1 MTAQKEIVLKGIG
14 VSPGVAVGPAH
25 VLSTAE
31 VQYIERPVDEDEIP
45 REMTRFEDAI
55 MATRAQL
62 RELQEKVEQ
71 GLDRGKAS
79 IFDAHLLVCDDRSF
93 IEDVLRGIRTRH
105 LNVEPVLAE
114 VSERYAAALARVE
127 DEYLRERAADI
138 RDVTRRIQM
147 NLAGRNPTSLGALA
161 EPSIILAA
169 DLSPSETAG
178 MDRQKV
184 LAFATD
190 HGSTTSQTAIM
201 ARALERPAVVGLHDA
216 SIQLTQG
223 ERVLVD
229 GTAGLV
235 IIHPTNERI
244 DGYTRIR
251 RAQAEVMERL
261 NRLRDEPARTKD
273 GYEIELAAN
282 IELPHDVDSVLLHG
296 AQGVGLFRTEFLFL
310 RRATL
315 PSEDEQVRSYEEV
328 ARRLA
333 PAPVVIRTLDIGGD
347 KFTSALN
354 MPREINP
361 FLGCRAI
368 RFSLNQPEVFRVQLR
383 AILRASALGN
393 IKLMY
398 PMISHA
404 DELDQASR
412 ILDQVRASLSREGV
426 PFDEQME
433 VGCMIEVPSAALTA
447 RTLAKQVQFFSIGS
461 NDLIQYTMAV
471 DRVNENIAYLYE
483 PTHPA
488 ILRLIRE
495 TISAAR
501 DEGLWT
507 GICGEMAGQPLF
519 TPLLLGLGVDELSVS
534 PVRTPII
541 KGMVR
546 ALHYADCEALAQ
558 EALAGDSG
566 ARVLELC
573 EKLTSATAPDI
584 VSLTR

>member
-1 MTAQKEIVLKGIG
+1 MTAPKEIVLKGIG
-14 VSPGVAVGPAH
+14 VSPGVAVGPAYL
-25 VLSTAE
+25 VGTSELK
-31 VQYIERPVDEDEIP
+31 YIEREVDEYEVP
-45 REMTRFEDAI
+45 REMARFEDAL
-55 MATRAQL
+55 MTTRAQL
-62 RELQEKVEQ
+62 HDLQKKVEQ
-71 GLDRGKAS
+71 GLDRQRAS

-93 IEDVLRGIRTRH
+93 VEDVLRGIRTRH
-105 LNVEPVLAE
+105 MNVEIVLAE
-114 VSERYAAALARVE
+114 VSERYAAALGRVE

-147 NLAGRNPTSLGALA
+147 NLAGRNPSSLAELA
-161 EPSIILAA
+161 EPSIVLAA

-178 MDRQKV
+178 MDQQRV
-184 LAFATD
+184 LGFATD
-190 HGSTTSQTAIM
+190 HGSNTSHTAIM
-201 ARALERPAVVGLHDA
+201 ARALELPAVVGLHDA
-216 SIQLTQG
+216 SIRIAQG
-223 ERVLVD
+223 DRVLVD

-235 IIHPTNERI
+235 IINPTAERM

-251 RAQAEVMERL
+251 RARAEVTARL
-261 NRLRDEPARTKD
+261 NRLRDEPARTRD

-310 RRATL
+310 RRTTL
-315 PSEDEQVRSYEEV
+315 PSEEEQVRAYEEV
-328 ARRLA
+328 VHRLA
-333 PAPVVIRTLDIGGD
+333 PAPVIIRSLDIGGD
-347 KFTSALN
+347 KFASALN
-354 MPREINP
+354 MPKEINP

-368 RFSLNQPEVFRVQLR
+368 RFSLNQPEIFKTQLR
-383 AILRASALGN
+383 AILRASATGN
-393 IKLMY
+393 VKLMY
-398 PMISHA
+398 PMISHS
-404 DELDQASR
+404 DELDQAAR
-412 ILDQVRASLSREGV
+412 ILDQARLELSREGT

-447 RTLAKQVQFFSIGS
+447 RKLAKQVKFFSIGS
-461 NDLIQYTMAV
+461 NDLIQYTLAV

-495 TISAAR
+495 TILAAR

-507 GICGEMAGQPLF
+507 GVCGEMAGQPLF

-534 PVRTPII
+534 PSRAPLI

-546 ALHYADCEALAQ
+546 ALHYADAEALAR
-558 EALAGDSG
+558 EALASDSG
-566 ARVLELC
+566 TTVLELC

>member
-1 MTAQKEIVLKGIG
+1 MTAQKEIILKGIG

-93 IEDVLRGIRTRH
+93 IEDVLRGIRTRR
-105 LNVEPVLAE
+105 LNVEPVLAG

-147 NLAGRNPTSLGALA
+147 NLAGRNPSSLGALT

-190 HGSTTSQTAIM
+190 HGSTTSHTAIM
-201 ARALERPAVVGLHDA
+201 ARALELPAVVGLHDA

-251 RAQAEVMERL
+251 RARAEVMDRL
-261 NRLRDEPARTKD
+261 NGLRDEPARTRD

-282 IELPHDVDSVLLHG
+282 IELPHDVDSVLQHG

-310 RRATL
+310 RRTTL
-315 PSEDEQVRSYEEV
+315 PSEEEQLRAYEEV

-333 PAPVVIRTLDIGGD
+333 PSPVVIRTLDIGGD
-347 KFTSALN
+347 KFSSALN

-368 RFSLNQPEVFRVQLR
+368 RFSLNQPELFRAQLR
-383 AILRASALGN
+383 AILRASVLGN
-393 IKLMY
+393 VKLMY

-404 DELDQASR
+404 DELDQATR
-412 ILDQVRASLSREGV
+412 ILDQVRMSLSREGV
-426 PFDEQME
+426 PFDEEME

-447 RTLAKQVQFFSIGS
+447 RSLAQKVRFFSIGS

-501 DEGLWT
+501 DEGIWT
-507 GICGEMAGQPLF
+507 GICGEMAGHPLF

-546 ALHYADCEALAQ
+546 SLKYADCEALAR
-558 EALAGDSG
+558 EALASDSG
-566 ARVLELC
+566 AQVLELC
-573 EKLTSATAPDI
+573 EKLTSATASDI

>member
-190 HGSTTSQTAIM
+190 HGSTTSHTAIM
-201 ARALERPAVVGLHDA
+201 ARALELPAVVGLHDA

-433 VGCMIEVPSAALTA
+433 VGCMIEVPSAALMA
-447 RTLAKQVQFFSIGS
+447 QELAQHADFFSIGT
-461 NDLIQYTMAV
+461 NDLTQYTLAV
-471 DRVNENIAYLYE
+471 DRQHPELAAQADSL
-483 PTHPA
+483 HPA
-488 ILRLIRE
+488 VLRLIDATVRGAQA
-495 TISAAR
+495 AAR
-501 DEGLWT
+501 SVGGGWVGVCGGL
-507 GICGEMAGQPLF
+507 AGDPLGARIL
-519 TPLLLGLGVDELSVS
+519 TGLGVDELSMS
-534 PVRTPII
+534 AQDIAPVKAALR
-541 KGMVR
+541 GEARAAMQELARR
-546 ALHYADCEALAQ
+546 ALR
-558 EALAGDSG
+558 
-566 ARVLELC
+566 AR
-573 EKLTSATAPDI
+573 TAEE
-584 VSLTR
+584 VRSL

>member
-190 HGSTTSQTAIM
+190 HGSTTSHTAIM
-201 ARALERPAVVGLHDA
+201 ARAL
-216 SIQLTQG
+216 
-223 ERVLVD
+223 
-229 GTAGLV
+229 
-235 IIHPTNERI
+235 
-244 DGYTRIR
+244 
-251 RAQAEVMERL
+251 
-261 NRLRDEPARTKD
+261 
-273 GYEIELAAN
+273 
-282 IELPHDVDSVLLHG
+282 
-296 AQGVGLFRTEFLFL
+296 
-310 RRATL
+310 
-315 PSEDEQVRSYEEV
+315 
-328 ARRLA
+328 
-333 PAPVVIRTLDIGGD
+333 
-347 KFTSALN
+347 
-354 MPREINP
+354 
-361 FLGCRAI
+361 
-368 RFSLNQPEVFRVQLR
+368 
-383 AILRASALGN
+383 
-393 IKLMY
+393 
-398 PMISHA
+398 
-404 DELDQASR
+404 
-412 ILDQVRASLSREGV
+412 
-426 PFDEQME
+426 
-433 VGCMIEVPSAALTA
+433 
-447 RTLAKQVQFFSIGS
+447 
-461 NDLIQYTMAV
+461 
-471 DRVNENIAYLYE
+471 
-483 PTHPA
+483 
-488 ILRLIRE
+488 
-495 TISAAR
+495 
-501 DEGLWT
+501 
-507 GICGEMAGQPLF
+507 
-519 TPLLLGLGVDELSVS
+519 
-534 PVRTPII
+534 
-541 KGMVR
+541 
-546 ALHYADCEALAQ
+546 
-558 EALAGDSG
+558 
-566 ARVLELC
+566 
-573 EKLTSATAPDI
+573 
-584 VSLTR
+584 

>member
-190 HGSTTSQTAIM
+190 HGSTTSHTAIM
-201 ARALERPAVVGLHDA
+201 ARALELPAVVGLHDA

-566 ARVLELC
+566 ARILELC

>member
-190 HGSTTSQTAIM
+190 HGSTTSHTAIM
-201 ARALERPAVVGLHDA
+201 ARALELPAVVGLHDA

-315 PSEDEQVRSYEEV
+315 PSEDEQVRAYEEV

-566 ARVLELC
+566 ARILELC